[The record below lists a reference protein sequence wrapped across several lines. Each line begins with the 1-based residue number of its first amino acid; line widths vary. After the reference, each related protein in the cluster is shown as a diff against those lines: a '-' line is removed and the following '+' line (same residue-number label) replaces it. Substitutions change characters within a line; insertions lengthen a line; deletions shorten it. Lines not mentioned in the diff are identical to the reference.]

1 MKKNFLNIK
10 DIFNNGLLWV
20 NSHKFYSAI
29 VLVIFLGSLFF
40 IVNEAI
46 LNKNEGS
53 ASNTSQGNE
62 KQEETSEQSSAG
74 QPKNEDQNNVI
85 QGSRN
90 VPFSITKVFFREY
103 PTTPAGA
110 EDGSCY
116 EGQEITF
123 PVAAEV
129 THTGTGVAR
138 YHWEINDRTSQTT
151 RKYDDELITFNE
163 SGTSKIAKQLDYKA
177 YDTSHSTGLPSPAFQ
192 TRLHMNLVFEDPNLI
207 YANIENPVYASANF
221 VWGNYIDL
229 CD

>member
-1 MKKNFLNIK
+1 MKKNLPSIK
-10 DIFNNGLLWV
+10 DIYNNGLLWV
-20 NSHKFYSAI
+20 NSHKLYSAI
-29 VLVIFLGSLFF
+29 VLVIFLGSLLFM
-40 IVNEAI
+40 VNVAI
-46 LNKNEGS
+46 LNNNDGGN
-53 ASNTSQGNE
+53 SNTSQRDE
-62 KQEETSEQSSAG
+62 EQEETPEQSSGG
-74 QPKNEDQNNVI
+74 QTKDEDQNNVI
-85 QGSRN
+85 HGSRN
-90 VPFSITKVFFREY
+90 VPFTITKVFFREY

-110 EDGSCY
+110 EEGSCY

-177 YDTSHSTGLPSPAFQ
+177 YDTSHSIGLPSPAYQ
-192 TRLHMNLVFEDPNLI
+192 TRLHMNLVFEEPNLI
-207 YANIENPVYASANF
+207 YANIENPVYASADF
-221 VWGNYIDL
+221 IWGNYIDL